1 MTAADAWSVAEA
13 KARLSEL
20 LDTVGRDGPQTI
32 SRRGRPV
39 AVLVSIDEWERGK
52 RRRGSLADFFDAG
65 DRSVTYLIDTNVVSE
80 FISASPDRRA
90 ESWLRGVDEDTL
102 LVSAITLGELR
113 FGIELLPAGRQLAPA
128 DGLIAA
134 TAFCHDLVLVT
145 RNSADFRTKGVELL
159 NPWHEDG

>member
-1 MTAADAWSVAEA
+1 M
-13 KARLSEL
+13 
-20 LDTVGRDGPQTI
+20 
-32 SRRGRPV
+32 
-39 AVLVSIDEWERGK
+39 
-52 RRRGSLADFFDAG
+52 
-65 DRSVTYLIDTNVVSE
+65 TYLIDTNVVSE
-80 FISASPDRRA
+80 LISASPDHRV

-113 FGIELLPAGRQLAPA
+113 FGIELLPAGRKRDRLEVWMTDEFLPRFEDRVLTATAEVADMWGRIKASARSAGRQLTPA

-145 RNSADFRTKGVELL
+145 RNSADFRTTGVELL